1 MMSMAP
7 GVSLEKG
14 FRAGGIRAQDG
25 ARFIQDQLILT
36 GRVVSKVAFMTSP
49 AQKYSLNAALG
60 GRIQDTFEML
70 MSALDELA
78 GYLKQNP
85 VETLKSFFYC
95 VTMQLE
101 TLESKKREELKD
113 STIVKDWVLFR
124 TLFARIVDYNKI
136 ENHAAHKVTF
146 GAFPEE
152 DLAFIQKVMTNLAG
166 RCFCV
171 TSDKQVGLV
180 SEQAQLGD
188 AIAIVEGAPAPFVLR
203 EPNGRSTGDRKVYNL
218 IGDAYVLGV
227 MRGELVGLS
236 SKKAGG
242 IRSVFRRREKTE
254 FAWSRIALV

>member
-1 MMSMAP
+1 
-7 GVSLEKG
+7 
-14 FRAGGIRAQDG
+14 
-25 ARFIQDQLILT
+25 
-36 GRVVSKVAFMTSP
+36 
-49 AQKYSLNAALG
+49 
-60 GRIQDTFEML
+60 

-188 AIAIVEGAPAPFVLR
+188 AIAIVEGAPVPFVLR